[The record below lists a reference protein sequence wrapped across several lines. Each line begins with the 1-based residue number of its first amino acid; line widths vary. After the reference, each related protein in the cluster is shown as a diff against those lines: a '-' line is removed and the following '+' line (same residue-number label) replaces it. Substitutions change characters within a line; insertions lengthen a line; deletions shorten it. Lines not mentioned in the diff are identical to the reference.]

1 MKNKASVLKFFKKY
15 SVMTLGCII
24 YSLGVALFLDANEL
38 AAGGVTGIA
47 IIISFLAG
55 EKIGTGWLIIILNVP
70 LFVLGVIFLGKKFI
84 LPTLYATLF
93 SSGLIELWNWLILPH
108 MPEITNMLIPATV
121 GGALYGAGLGLIFRM
136 GGTTGGTDIIV
147 KILRKKFRYMKTGII
162 SMMIDVVIV
171 GVAGIIFRNI
181 EQTFYTVISLILF
194 VISFD
199 FVLYGGNTAKLVY
212 IVTTADKSELICNGI
227 LQELDISATIID
239 GKGAYTGNER
249 TVIMC
254 AVKNYLFPKLR
265 DVIKDADANAFTIVT
280 SAQEIYGEGYKEHGG
295 DEL

>member
-1 MKNKASVLKFFKKY
+1 
-15 SVMTLGCII
+15 
-24 YSLGVALFLDANEL
+24 
-38 AAGGVTGIA
+38 
-47 IIISFLAG
+47 
-55 EKIGTGWLIIILNVP
+55 
-70 LFVLGVIFLGKKFI
+70 
-84 LPTLYATLF
+84 
-93 SSGLIELWNWLILPH
+93 
-108 MPEITNMLIPATV
+108 
-121 GGALYGAGLGLIFRM
+121 
-136 GGTTGGTDIIV
+136 
-147 KILRKKFRYMKTGII
+147 MKTGII